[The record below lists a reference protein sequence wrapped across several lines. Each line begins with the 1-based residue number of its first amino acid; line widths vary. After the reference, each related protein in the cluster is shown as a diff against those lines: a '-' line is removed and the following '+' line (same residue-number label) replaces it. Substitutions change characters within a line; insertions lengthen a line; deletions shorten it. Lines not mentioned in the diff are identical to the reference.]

1 MNTVTHLYFL
11 VILDNL
17 TENGLALTLGEHVRT
32 LYMGWAAC
40 HTCPRGLK
48 HMAKNSRDLIM
59 RDRLQFALNAAGD
72 QTTVYGRF
80 DLSEYVST
88 IERKGLAIKAI
99 TFMLRDSGAGN
110 TGNFPLSQGDSNNTS
125 EFDLNRAQL
134 KLYATTR
141 AYENAADVGIA
152 SPDVLHIETFS
163 TYLGP
168 FVVGQVAP
176 NTGST
181 YMYADHYVYPTQ
193 DLHPDGFPVVTDLLI
208 GVASDGWALAA
219 GKTLELDVMIIA
231 EPITINQKQLTEMLV
246 QGQDQ

>member
-1 MNTVTHLYFL
+1 
-11 VILDNL
+11 
-17 TENGLALTLGEHVRT
+17 
-32 LYMGWAAC
+32 
-40 HTCPRGLK
+40 
-48 HMAKNSRDLIM
+48 MAKGSRDLIM
-59 RDRLQFALNAAGD
+59 RDRLQFSLDATGN

-99 TFMLRDSGAGN
+99 TFMLRDSNAGN
-110 TGNFPLSQGDSNNTS
+110 TGNFPLSLGDATNNS
-125 EFDLNRAQL
+125 EYDVQRAQL

-141 AYENAADVGIA
+141 AYEAASDVGVA

-168 FVVGQVAP
+168 HESAQAGPPF
-176 NTGST
+176 GSGSI
-181 YMYADHYVYPTQ
+181 YADHYVYPTQ

-208 GVASDGWALAA
+208 GVAADGWALA
-219 GKTLELDVMIIA
+219 GDKTLELDVMIIA
-231 EPITINQKQLTEMLV
+231 EPINITQKQLTEMLV